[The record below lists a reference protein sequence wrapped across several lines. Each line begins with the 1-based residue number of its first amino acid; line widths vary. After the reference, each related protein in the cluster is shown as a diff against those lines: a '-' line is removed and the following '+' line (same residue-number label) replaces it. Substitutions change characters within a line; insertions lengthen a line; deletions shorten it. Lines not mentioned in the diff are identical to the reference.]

1 MKNLVPVAAFCFVV
15 LFSAE
20 LVSSR
25 WCTRLKSETSVK
37 TFVESAMCNESYEVD
52 CGWFASTK
60 CVQYDSV
67 PCLVKKNRTIIRYKI
82 IEECCKGYELDPI
95 NNITCIWIHGEMA
108 RISGSEGRIHYYEDD
123 DSLLWG
129 LSHGAYA
136 GIICSFVFII
146 CVAILIGLHMR
157 KRHLRARAKVEEP
170 QKMQEMSEKLMP
182 AADA

>member
-1 MKNLVPVAAFCFVV
+1 
-15 LFSAE
+15 
-20 LVSSR
+20 
-25 WCTRLKSETSVK
+25 
-37 TFVESAMCNESYEVD
+37 MCNESYEVD

-95 NNITCIWIHGEMA
+95 NNITCIWIHAASVQDRQQKKVHAEVPTTTTMVEDIPSNNQSNSSIG
-108 RISGSEGRIHYYEDD
+108 GSEGRIHYYEDD